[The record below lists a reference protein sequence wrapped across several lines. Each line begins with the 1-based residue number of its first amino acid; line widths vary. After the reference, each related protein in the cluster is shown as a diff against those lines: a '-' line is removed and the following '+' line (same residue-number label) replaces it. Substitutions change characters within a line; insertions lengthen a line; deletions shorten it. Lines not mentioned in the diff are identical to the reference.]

1 MLELASSLLPRLD
14 SGRSLA
20 VATVTRINGSAPRT
34 LGTAMALDD
43 EGCVIGSISGGCVEG
58 AVYEACAEVL
68 QSGVAVRHEFGYS
81 DDDAFA
87 VGLACGGRIEVVVQL
102 VVPGHG
108 WRGSALRAE
117 LAAAASARPAGLAL
131 IVGEVAFGEV
141 LTAGDVFGFDDSDG
155 VDAAEVHGDD
165 TEGGDHAGHESD
177 RSDDAV
183 DTATAWPA
191 GLTHNSVRRLQGEL
205 AGRISAGRGG
215 LTVVDCEDGPVEAL
229 FVVAAAAP
237 RLIIFG
243 AVDFSAALA
252 SAAALLGY
260 RVTICDARP
269 VFATAERFPAAD
281 DVVVEWPSTYLA
293 RTEVDARTVV
303 CVLTH
308 DDKFD
313 IPLLEVALELPIAYV
328 GAMGSRRTH
337 DRRLEALR
345 LRLDDGALA
354 RLHSPIGLDIG
365 ASTPEETAVSILAEV
380 LAVKNAASGGLL
392 RHASGPIHRPLQE
405 RHPLH
410 AENAI

>member
-14 SGRSLA
+14 AGHSLA

-43 EGCVIGSISGGCVEG
+43 EGAVIGSISGGCVEG
-58 AVYEACAEVL
+58 AVYEACREVL
-68 QSGVAVRHEFGYS
+68 QTGVAARQEFGYS

-87 VGLACGGRIEVVVQL
+87 VGLACGGRIEVVVQRL
-102 VVPGHG
+102 LPGDG
-108 WRGSALRAE
+108 WRASALRAE
-117 LAAAASARPAGLAL
+117 LTAAASAQPAGLAL
-131 IVGEVAFGEV
+131 IVGGVALGEV
-141 LTAGDVFGFDDSDG
+141 LTAGDVFENDTDG
-155 VDAAEVHGDD
+155 GIGSGEDA
-165 TEGGDHAGHESD
+165 S
-177 RSDDAV
+177 
-183 DTATAWPA
+183 DTATARLA
-191 GLTHNSVRRLQGEL
+191 GLDHNSIRRIQGEL

-215 LTVVDCEDGPVEAL
+215 LTVVDCEDGAVEAL
-229 FVVAAAAP
+229 FVVSAAAP
-237 RLIIFG
+237 RMIIFG
-243 AVDFSAALA
+243 AVDFSGALA
-252 SAAALLGY
+252 NAAALLGY

-293 RTEVDARTVV
+293 RTEIDARTVV

-313 IPLLEVALELPIAYV
+313 IPLLEVALRLPIAYV

-337 DRRLEALR
+337 ERRLESLR
-345 LRLDDGALA
+345 QKLDENALA

-365 ASTPEETAVSILAEV
+365 ASTPEETAVSILAEI
-380 LAVKNAASGGLL
+380 LAVKNATSGGLL

-405 RHPLH
+405 RTPTH
-410 AENAI
+410 AENGI